1 MPIFIMRYILFFLLA
16 TSTLMSAQNN
26 YPQDYFGSPL
36 EIPLILSGNFG
47 ELRSNHFHSGLDIKT
62 QQRIGL
68 KVLAAADGYVSRI
81 KIQHYGYGKT
91 LYVTHPN
98 GYTTVY
104 AHLSEYAPAIEAY
117 VKKHQY
123 EVESYEIEMFPT
135 TGELLVKKGEL
146 IAYSGNT
153 GGSGGPHLHFEIRD
167 KDELPMN
174 PLLFGYNIKDTS
186 KPVITSIY
194 AYPLGEGSTIN
205 KSTNKQKLKLTP
217 LQNGDYTTENVLA
230 SGEIG
235 FAVNTFDRQD
245 LGANSNGVYNIQT
258 FVNGSQNFEVDFQKF
273 SFDETIQ
280 LNRYIDYKHFK
291 ASSERVQKLFDDNNG
306 LSIFKSVKNNGVLN
320 IQDSTSLVYKIR
332 VSDHKGNES
341 WINIP
346 IKGTKSNATATP
358 SKKTTPYFIYA
369 KGTTNLKEGHVSVD
383 IFPDTF
389 YEDYY
394 LDFKVRNDTLYL
406 EEDTVPLKK
415 YFNISYDV
423 SHYSD
428 ADKSKLYIARL
439 VGSKKQPVY
448 VGATRKGNLLT
459 ATSRTLGTFGL
470 AMDKIKPT
478 ITPVNFKNNQWISDF
493 RYLKVKISDAQTDI
507 SNFRATINDKWI
519 LMEYDYKTK
528 TLTYD
533 FNDGVSTETKNN
545 LKVVVTDNA
554 GNSNTYEATFYR
566 K

>member
-1 MPIFIMRYILFFLLA
+1 MKYILFFLLA

-123 EVESYEIEMFPT
+123 EVESYEIEMFPK

-174 PLLFGYNIKDTS
+174 PLLFGYDIKDTS

-205 KSTNKQKLKLTP
+205 KSANKQKLKLTP
-217 LQNGDYTTENVLA
+217 LQNGDYTTENVVA

-280 LNRYIDYKHFK
+280 LNRYIDYRHFK
-291 ASSERVQKLFDDNNG
+291 ANNERVQKLFDDNNG
-306 LSIFKSVKNNGVLN
+306 LSIFKSIKNNGVLN
-320 IQDSTSLVYKIR
+320 IQDSTNLVYKIR
-332 VSDHKGNES
+332 VSDYKNNES
-341 WINIP
+341 WITIP
-346 IKGTKSNATATP
+346 IKGTKSNAIASS

-369 KGTTNLKEGHVSVD
+369 KGTTNLKEGRVSVD

-415 YFNISYDV
+415 YFNISYDI
-423 SHYSD
+423 SNYSD
-428 ADKSKLYIARL
+428 ADKNKLYIARL

-478 ITPVNFKNNQWISDF
+478 ITPVNFKNDQWLSNF

>member
-1 MPIFIMRYILFFLLA
+1 MPIFIMRYILFFLLV

-123 EVESYEIEMFPT
+123 EVESYEIEMFPK

-174 PLLFGYNIKDTS
+174 PLLFGYDIKDTS

-217 LQNGDYTTENVLA
+217 LQNGDYTTENVVA

-280 LNRYIDYKHFK
+280 LNRYIDYRHFK
-291 ASSERVQKLFDDNNG
+291 ANNERVQKLFDDNNG
-306 LSIFKSVKNNGVLN
+306 LSIFKSIKNNGVLN
-320 IQDSTSLVYKIR
+320 IQDSTNLVYKIR
-332 VSDHKGNES
+332 VSDYKNNES
-341 WINIP
+341 WITIP
-346 IKGTKSNATATP
+346 IKGTKSNTTASS

-369 KGTTNLKEGHVSVD
+369 KGTTNLKEGRVSVD

-415 YFNISYDV
+415 YFNISYDI
-423 SHYSD
+423 SNYSD

-478 ITPVNFKNNQWISDF
+478 ITPVNFKNDQWLSNF